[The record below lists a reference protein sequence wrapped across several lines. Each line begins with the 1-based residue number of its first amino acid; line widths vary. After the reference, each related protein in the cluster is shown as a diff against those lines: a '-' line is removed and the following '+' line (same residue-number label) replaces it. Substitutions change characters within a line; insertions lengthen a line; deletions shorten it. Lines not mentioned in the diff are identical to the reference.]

1 MRLRASLRACHSTIA
16 RLRGNHGNV
25 RGHLI
30 LLASAGLTFATAAAA
45 ADPPPIC
52 ADRPGKATSACTVPA
67 GDWQLETSLADW
79 SLQKTGGERDTSL
92 VLGET
97 TVKYG
102 LSGSSDIEVDITPWQ
117 RATSSFAGMHES
129 ASGIGDVRVIY
140 KQALT
145 GSSSPVQL
153 IAMPYVKIPTA
164 KHSLGNGK
172 VDAGVL
178 FPLAYS
184 IPKTPFSLGATPEF
198 DWVADSDGHGHH
210 LAMEQVVT
218 AGWAVTDKLTLSPE
232 LWGAWD
238 WDPSGTTRQYS
249 VDGSIAY
256 LVNNNMQLDAGA
268 DFGLNRQ
275 TPGIE
280 LYTGISV
287 RF

>member
-1 MRLRASLRACHSTIA
+1 MVGS
-16 RLRGNHGNV
+16 
-25 RGHLI
+25 
-30 LLASAGLTFATAAAA
+30 AAAA

-52 ADRPGKATSACTVPA
+52 ADRPGKATSACTVPL
-67 GDWQLETSLADW
+67 GDWQFETGLADW

-92 VLGET
+92 TIGET

-102 LSGSSDIEVDITPWQ
+102 LTASSDIEVDITPWQ
-117 RATSSFAGMHES
+117 RATSSFGGMHES

-145 GSSSPVQL
+145 GSSSPVQV

-164 KHSLGNGK
+164 NHSLGNGK
-172 VDAGVL
+172 VDGGIL
-178 FPLAYS
+178 FPIGYS

-198 DWVADSDGHGHH
+198 DFVADANGRGHH

-218 AGWAVTDKLTLSPE
+218 LGWAVTDKLTFSPE

-238 WDPSGTTRQYS
+238 WDPSGTTKQYS
-249 VDGSIAY
+249 VDGSLAY
-256 LVNNNMQLDAGA
+256 LVNNNTQLDAGV
-268 DFGLNRQ
+268 DFGLNRN

-280 LYTGISV
+280 LYAGVST

>member
-1 MRLRASLRACHSTIA
+1 M
-16 RLRGNHGNV
+16 

-30 LLASAGLTFATAAAA
+30 LIAGLGLVVASAAAA

-67 GDWQLETSLADW
+67 GDWQLEIGLADW

-92 VLGET
+92 TLGET

-102 LSGSSDIEVDITPWQ
+102 LSPSSDIEVDITPWQ
-117 RATSSFAGMHES
+117 RATSSFAGMHAS

-145 GSSSPVQL
+145 GSNSPVQL

-164 KHSLGNGK
+164 NHSLGNGK
-172 VDAGVL
+172 VDGGIL
-178 FPLAYS
+178 FPIGYS
-184 IPKTPFSLGATPEF
+184 IAKTPFSIGGTPEF
-198 DWVADSDGHGHH
+198 DFVANADGHGHH
-210 LAMEQVVT
+210 LAMQQVVT
-218 AGWAVTDKLTLSPE
+218 LGWAINDKLTFSPE

-238 WDPSGTTRQYS
+238 WDPAGTTKQYS
-249 VDGSIAY
+249 VDGSLAY
-256 LVNNNMQLDAGA
+256 LVNNNTQLDAGV
-268 DFGLNRQ
+268 DFGLNRN
-275 TPGIE
+275 TPGVE
-280 LYTGISV
+280 LYAGVST